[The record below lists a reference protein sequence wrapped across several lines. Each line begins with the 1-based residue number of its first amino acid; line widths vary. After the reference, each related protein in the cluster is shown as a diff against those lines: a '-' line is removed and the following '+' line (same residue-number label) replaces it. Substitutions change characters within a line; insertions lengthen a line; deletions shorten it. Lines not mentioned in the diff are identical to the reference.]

1 MEGLATILISLA
13 AIFIIWQDFTQR
25 EISWLLLPVLLI
37 GILINGLQKLNMVE
51 YLYYIMINGL
61 ILLVLI
67 GVLLLYYWV
76 KEKSI
81 NNFVGKTIGLGDL
94 LVFVTLCFGFS
105 PINFV
110 VFFLIGLF
118 LTEYDKAYRMT
129 DANYGLWSIG
139 WGGNN
144 RYSVNNISFDENGNI
159 LTLERNG
166 QVEED
171 GTNPFGLI
179 DDLTYT

>member
-25 EISWLLLPVLLI
+25 EIFWLLLPVLLI

-61 ILLVLI
+61 ILFVLI

-118 LTEYDKAYRMT
+118 LTLIFHLINTSINSRANKQIPLAGYLALFLIILSLLQFPLKAVDLYN
-129 DANYGLWSIG
+129 DQYL
-139 WGGNN
+139 
-144 RYSVNNISFDENGNI
+144 FDL
-159 LTLERNG
+159 LT
-166 QVEED
+166 
-171 GTNPFGLI
+171 I
-179 DDLTYT
+179 